1 MPTALRS
8 GGKLKEIAMHD
19 QMMGVWGWVGYAAM
33 VLFFSVG
40 ANAVMLWVKSCWKRV
55 GLQVVRQNQLL
66 RS

>member
-1 MPTALRS
+1 
-8 GGKLKEIAMHD
+8 MHD